1 MEAQELWIGIDVS
14 KDTLEVAVRPTGTS
28 WSVANTTQ
36 GITSLIHRLQE
47 LQPTVIV
54 LEATGGYQNLLVSML
69 ALEELPVAVVNPSQ
83 VRHFAKAT
91 GQLAKTDRLDAQILA
106 HFAQAVHPTP
116 RQLPDEQRQLL
127 ADLLARRRQLVEM
140 LTAEKN
146 RLDTARQRV
155 RPQIEAHITWLTEN
169 LRALEQDL
177 DELIHHSPLW
187 REQENLLRSFKGVGP
202 VVSYTLL
209 ANLPELG
216 TLDRKQIAALVG
228 VAPFNCDSG
237 HRRSQRSIWGGR
249 AAVRSALYMAA
260 LSAIRCN
267 RVIRTFY
274 ERLLQAGKHKKVA
287 LVACMHKI
295 LTILNAMMRNG
306 QPWSESYTRP

>member
-237 HRRSQRSIWGGR
+237 HRRGQRSIWGGR